1 VWLILN
7 SSGIS
12 RGDIFEKSKLK
23 NLQIGNKFVPL
34 QAEIKIRMKYLQNK
48 YVKLVV
54 AGLIILWAVYQF
66 TERNIWNGIALIFLS
81 LVPIFLYF
89 RNEYILLTFLRLR
102 KQDFVGMEKWLGRI
116 KDPETAL
123 IRKQQGYYN
132 YMYGVIYSQKNLT
145 QAEKYFRKA
154 LQLGLS
160 MDFDLAM
167 VKLSLAGIMMQK
179 RKKRE
184 AQELLSDA
192 KKLDKQKML
201 TDQIK
206 MLQQQLKKI

>member
-1 VWLILN
+1 
-7 SSGIS
+7 
-12 RGDIFEKSKLK
+12 
-23 NLQIGNKFVPL
+23 
-34 QAEIKIRMKYLQNK
+34 MKYLQNK

-54 AGLIILWAVYQF
+54 AELIILWAVYQF

-201 TDQIK
+201 ADQIK

>member
-1 VWLILN
+1 
-7 SSGIS
+7 
-12 RGDIFEKSKLK
+12 
-23 NLQIGNKFVPL
+23 
-34 QAEIKIRMKYLQNK
+34 MKYLQNK

-116 KDPETAL
+116 KDPKTAL

-192 KKLDKQKML
+192 KKLDKQKIL

>member
-1 VWLILN
+1 M
-7 SSGIS
+7 
-12 RGDIFEKSKLK
+12 
-23 NLQIGNKFVPL
+23 QIGNKFVPL

-201 TDQIK
+201 ADQIK

>member
-1 VWLILN
+1 M
-7 SSGIS
+7 
-12 RGDIFEKSKLK
+12 
-23 NLQIGNKFVPL
+23 QIGNKFVPL

-116 KDPETAL
+116 KDPKTAL

>member
-1 VWLILN
+1 
-7 SSGIS
+7 
-12 RGDIFEKSKLK
+12 
-23 NLQIGNKFVPL
+23 
-34 QAEIKIRMKYLQNK
+34 MKYLQNK

-201 TDQIK
+201 ADQIK